1 MIIKKNEVRC
11 MGFKVEKTVYVNK
24 TFRLDTKLV
33 EQLEQICI
41 DKNISL
47 NKLIVKCINYALENL
62 EEDEETKEEVNA

>member
-1 MIIKKNEVRC
+1 

-33 EQLEQICI
+33 DQLEQICI
-41 DKNISL
+41 NKNISL

-62 EEDEETKEEVNA
+62 EEDEETEEEVNA

>member
-62 EEDEETKEEVNA
+62 EEDEETQEEVNA

>member
-1 MIIKKNEVRC
+1 
-11 MGFKVEKTVYVNK
+11 MGFKVEKAVYVNK

-47 NKLIVKCINYALENL
+47 NRLIVKCINYALENL
-62 EEDEETKEEVNA
+62 EEDEDTEEEKVNA

>member
-1 MIIKKNEVRC
+1 MKCLILNFLIIKKNEVRC

-41 DKNISL
+41 DKKVTEKNTPSFKTYRKNIKFTIS
-47 NKLIVKCINYALENL
+47 
-62 EEDEETKEEVNA
+62 

>member
-1 MIIKKNEVRC
+1 

-41 DKNISL
+41 DKKVTEKNTPSFKTYRKNIKFTIS
-47 NKLIVKCINYALENL
+47 
-62 EEDEETKEEVNA
+62 

>member
-1 MIIKKNEVRC
+1 MIIKKNEVRY

-33 EQLEQICI
+33 DQLEQICI
-41 DKNISL
+41 NKNISL

-62 EEDEETKEEVNA
+62 EEDEATEEEVNA

>member
-33 EQLEQICI
+33 DQLEQICI

-47 NKLIVKCINYALENL
+47 NRLIVKCINYALENL
-62 EEDEETKEEVNA
+62 EEDEETQEEVNA